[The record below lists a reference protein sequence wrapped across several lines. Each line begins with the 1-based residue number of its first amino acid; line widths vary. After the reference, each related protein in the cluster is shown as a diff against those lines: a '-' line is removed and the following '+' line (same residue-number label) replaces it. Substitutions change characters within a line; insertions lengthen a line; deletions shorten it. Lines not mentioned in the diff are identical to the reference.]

1 MEASKRHF
9 FYSQSP
15 FISFSFSFSI
25 PQSVKGSARGR
36 KSLERG
42 GRGAKRAAGGGGG
55 GVRRVLLCQHC
66 GIFPKMHIASIQIG
80 DVFIG
85 VHRKLHERRV
95 FGRPFWPR
103 PPRLHGWSSWLV
115 KLLFFRC
122 ALAGK
127 HISSQATTQFSPSQY
142 GCHAE
147 EPIEGKYP
155 APYILTAANIP
166 RPLCHCVPR
175 SCG

>member
-1 MEASKRHF
+1 M
-9 FYSQSP
+9 
-15 FISFSFSFSI
+15 
-25 PQSVKGSARGR
+25 
-36 KSLERG
+36 
-42 GRGAKRAAGGGGG
+42 
-55 GVRRVLLCQHC
+55 LLCQHC

-95 FGRPFWPR
+95 FGRASWPR
-103 PPRLHGWSSWLV
+103 PPWLHGWSSWLV

-127 HISSQATTQFSPSQY
+127 HISSQATTQYSPSQY

-147 EPIEGKYP
+147 EPIEGKGP
-155 APYILTAANIP
+155 APYILTGANIP
-166 RPLCHCVPR
+166 RPLCRRVPHSVTLAVAKQQACSGKQATSHFPTSASLDVEIIVAPR
-175 SCG
+175 SITAAGCY